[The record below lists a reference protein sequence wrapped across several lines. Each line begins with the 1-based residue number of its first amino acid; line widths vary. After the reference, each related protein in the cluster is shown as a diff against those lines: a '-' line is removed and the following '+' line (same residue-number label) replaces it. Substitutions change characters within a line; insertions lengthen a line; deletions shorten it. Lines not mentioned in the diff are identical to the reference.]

1 MHTVGKRIITLSKN
15 RKMIKSGPFL
25 CSLATLLLTTLL
37 SGVAACAGHGTTT
50 ESGPEGQPSEE
61 WVTYAGHGG
70 PGDGKH
76 IVLISGDEEYRSE
89 EAMPMLGQILAKRL
103 GYTCTV
109 LFSLNPGSGE
119 IDPNQ
124 QTNIPGLQALEHADL
139 MVIFTRFRE
148 LPPEQMRYIDD
159 YLMAGKPVIGLR
171 TATHAFHYTR
181 NKVDQ
186 YAKYDF
192 NSGIAGWEDGFGK
205 VVLGETWVS
214 HHGDHGSEGTRA
226 EINDAHATHPVLT
239 GVADIWGPTDV
250 YTVGA
255 LHDATVLLYGH
266 STRGMTADAP
276 INTEKER
283 LPIAWTRTYQLPG
296 GNQGKTFATT
306 MGASVDLQNADLRRL
321 LVNACLWATG
331 LETAISPAIDVS
343 FVSPYNPTMF
353 GFDQFKRGQFPAD
366 FRLERE

>member
-1 MHTVGKRIITLSKN
+1 MQNKAAGVSIFLLAALFSSFTACVGNDTASNEEKVQ
-15 RKMIKSGPFL
+15 P
-25 CSLATLLLTTLL
+25 
-37 SGVAACAGHGTTT
+37 T
-50 ESGPEGQPSEE
+50 ED
-61 WVTYAGHGG
+61 WVTYAGDNG
-70 PGDGKH
+70 PGKGKH

-89 EAMPMLGQILAKRL
+89 EALPMLAQILAKRL

-109 LFSLNPGSGE
+109 LFSLNPRSGE

-124 QTNIPGLQALEHADL
+124 QANIPGLQALEHAEL
-139 MVIFTRFRE
+139 MIIFTRFRE

-171 TATHAFHYTR
+171 TATHAFHYSR
-181 NKVDQ
+181 NKGDQ

-192 NSGIAGWEDGFGK
+192 QSSVPGWENGFGQ

-226 EINDAHATHPVLT
+226 VVNDAQANHPVLM
-239 GVADIWGPTDV
+239 GVIDIWGPTDV

-255 LHDATVLLYGH
+255 LDDAKVLLYGQ
-266 STRGMTADAP
+266 STSGMTEDAP
-276 INTEKER
+276 INTEKEM

-296 GNQGKTFATT
+296 GSRGHAFATT
-306 MGASVDLQNADLRRL
+306 MGASVDLQSADLRRL
-321 LVNACLWATG
+321 LINACLWATG
-331 LETAISPAIDVS
+331 LETAISPQIDVS

-353 GFDQFKRGQFPAD
+353 GFDAFKRGQFPAD
-366 FRLERE
+366 FNF